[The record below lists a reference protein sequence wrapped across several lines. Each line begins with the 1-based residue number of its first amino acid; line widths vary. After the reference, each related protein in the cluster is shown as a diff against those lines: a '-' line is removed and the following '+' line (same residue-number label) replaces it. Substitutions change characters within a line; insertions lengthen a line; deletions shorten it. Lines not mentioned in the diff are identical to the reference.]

1 MDSVPA
7 VNAQTGTTY
16 TLALTDTVVTCANS
30 SAVTVTVPANGSVA
44 FPIGKEIEVE
54 QAGAGQV
61 TFAGGIGVTLTSA
74 SGNLTI
80 SAQGGK
86 VFLRKTNTNA
96 WYLSGDLTVTSNVLY
111 QDASVNDI
119 VSNGSKATLA
129 QFSVPANKLGTSKA
143 IELIVSGDYLNN
155 SGSTR
160 TLTIEIAY
168 GSTVLWADVTTNL
181 TASTVRH
188 PWQFRIILSAANAT
202 NAQNAQA
209 WMAMDGTAAATTGL
223 GDLSTLV
230 ANAGGFSAQV
240 SGSSAEDSTSA
251 KNLTVSVTHSA
262 SNASLSMRRNY
273 VIAYMLGEGQKGDT
287 GATGPQGTGASEITE
302 NPQSGTTY
310 TLVLT
315 DKGKVVTCTNASA
328 ITLTVPPNSSVAFTA
343 GDVVYV
349 CQGGA
354 GAVTIAPGLG
364 VTLKKPYSLITGAQD
379 AWLALVYMG
388 SDVWRVTGQSV

>member
-61 TFAGGIGVTLTSA
+61 TFAGSVGVTINSA
-74 SGNLTI
+74 SGNLSI

-86 VFLRKTNTNA
+86 VRLRKTNTNA
-96 WYLSGDLTVTSNVLY
+96 WYLDGDVT
-111 QDASVNDI
+111 
-119 VSNGSKATLA
+119 VSNNVVARDATELSVSANSSA
-129 QFSVPANKLGTSKA
+129 QTVFSFTVPANKLGTDKTLA
-143 IELIVSGDYLNN
+143 IEIGGDAQFN
-155 SGSTR
+155 SGSC
-160 TLTIEIAY
+160 TLTIAVAY
-168 GSTVLWADVTTNL
+168 GGTTLWSETTNGFTTSAIRKPWNLILRLSEHGGVTNSQVL
-181 TASTVRH
+181 TGQV
-188 PWQFRIILSAANAT
+188 ILSAADAAVT
-202 NAQNAQA
+202 GEGGFGAVIAVGTGFCA
-209 WMAMDGTAAATTGL
+209 SIYGTAA
-223 GDLSTLV
+223 V
-230 ANAGGFSAQV
+230 
-240 SGSSAEDSTSA
+240 DSTSA
-251 KNLTVSVTHSA
+251 QTFTVNFTMSVN
-262 SNASLSMRRNY
+262 NAADNWKRENA
-273 VIAYMLGEGQKGDT
+273 IAYMLGEGQKGDT
-287 GATGPQGTGASEITE
+287 GATGAQGSGASSITE
-302 NPQSGTTY
+302 NAQSGTTY

-354 GAVTIAPGLG
+354 GAVTISPGAG
-364 VTLKKPYSLITGAQD
+364 VTLKKPYSLTTGAQD